1 MKVLVTGAN
10 GYIGTGVV
18 SKLLND
24 GVEVVAT
31 DFRTEHVDKGAIRI
45 DTDIFGMEDPYHSL
59 GCPDAVVHL
68 AWRDGFKHASEAHI
82 IDLPKHYDFLKKL
95 VDAGIK
101 QVCVMGSMH
110 EIGFYEGAINET
122 TPARPQSLY
131 GIGKNALRDAVE
143 LLVKNKGTV
152 FQWTRGYYIVGNSSA
167 GCSIFSKITQA
178 EKDGKT
184 LFPFTMGTNQYD
196 FIDYDVFCE
205 QVAAVVEQT
214 EVTGIINCCSGYPMP
229 LKDRVEKFIRDNN
242 YAIRL
247 EYGVFPDRP
256 YDSKAVWWDDFKIRV
271 IMKGR
276 KEKKT
281 NG

>member
-18 SKLLND
+18 TQLLND
-24 GVEVVAT
+24 GVEVIAT
-31 DFRTEHVDKGAIRI
+31 DFKTSNVDKRATCI
-45 DTDIFGMEDPYHSL
+45 DANIFEMDDPYHKFD
-59 GCPDAVVHL
+59 CPDALVHL
-68 AWRDGFKHASEAHI
+68 AWRDGFKHGSEAHI
-82 IDLPKHYDFLKKL
+82 VDLPKHYDFLKKL
-95 VDAGIK
+95 ITAGIK

-110 EIGFYEGAINET
+110 EVGFFEGAINES
-122 TPARPQSLY
+122 TPTKPQSLY
-131 GIGKNALRDAVE
+131 GIGKNALRDAAE
-143 LLVKNKGTV
+143 LLAKENGTI

-178 EKDGKT
+178 EKEGKV

-196 FIDYDVFCE
+196 FIDYTTFCE

-214 EVTGIINCCSGYPMP
+214 DVTGVINCCSGYPMP
-229 LKDRVEKFIRDNN
+229 LKERVEKFIKDNN

-247 EYGVFPDRP
+247 QYGAFPDRP
-256 YDSKAVWWDDFKIRV
+256 YDSKAVWGDDFKIRV
-271 IMKGR
+271 IMKER
-276 KEKKT
+276 NEKK